1 MSPSSIQKKNKFQSI
16 NFQRLQQ
23 NRRCKL
29 KSGDKKEKDFLG
41 KERARN
47 LKKKKRKAWQPRKLF
62 NTENGKKGKSARSGE
77 KKKKIRF
84 RGKYSARKIRSLKK
98 SRFLPRRWREKCVE
112 KSLGKRRKKKRS
124 FNLPVYATV

>member
-29 KSGDKKEKDFLG
+29 KRGDKKEKDFLG

-62 NTENGKKGKSARSGE
+62 NAGKWEKRKECKERREEKENSFPREIPSKKNSVPEKIKVSSQTMARKMRGKESRE
-77 KKKKIRF
+77 KKKK
-84 RGKYSARKIRSLKK
+84 
-98 SRFLPRRWREKCVE
+98 
-112 KSLGKRRKKKRS
+112 
-124 FNLPVYATV
+124 